1 MRMKTKN
8 HDWFLLWG
16 LLMLVSFC
24 FIGCKD
30 DDGGE
35 KGTPF
40 DPSKPVVISDFI
52 PKEGG
57 WGSRL
62 LLYGNNFG
70 DDPTKV
76 KVTIGGKE
84 AKVITVTND
93 NLYCFVPRGAD
104 AGNIEVTVLDGRG
117 EELAYGEIDEKFV
130 YKKKMLVSTLVG
142 ETDPEI
148 LDENKN
154 FEIIDGP
161 WGNCGGLEK
170 MEWLVFDPNNKDR
183 LYVCGGAKTHR
194 IVDFAEETLGSI
206 KFTGE
211 ASAATN
217 ILSFTNDGQLIVV
230 CNIAQDNKNGLFF
243 FSPESNFQTQV
254 KLPAR
259 GCRAAIPHPINGE
272 IYTSRYDKG
281 WIGRYDPV
289 TGDYKM
295 DEIQMPYGSLDLF
308 VAIHPKGYYM
318 YIMVRNKHVIYRADY
333 DFDDD
338 YDDEYDDEYEKTFT
352 TPYLVC
358 GKYDDKGITDGV
370 GGNVR
375 MNEPQQGCFVK
386 NEEYTGQKD
395 EYDFYFVDKQNHC
408 VRTLTPTGRVKI
420 YAGRPNGDGTKGFN
434 DGDLRKEARF
444 NYPASIV
451 WDEKR
456 ECLLVGDSNNHRIRK
471 IAMED

>member
-1 MRMKTKN
+1 MKMKTKD
-8 HDWFLLWG
+8 HGWYFLWG
-16 LLMLVSFC
+16 ILALVSFC

-30 DDGGE
+30 DEGSE
-35 KGTPF
+35 ESKSF

-62 LLYGNNFG
+62 LLYGDNFG
-70 DDPTKV
+70 NDPAKV
-76 KVTIGGKE
+76 KVTIGGK
-84 AKVITVTND
+84 AANVISVTSQ

-104 AGNIEVTVLDGRG
+104 KGNIEVSILGEHG
-117 EELAYGEIDEKFV
+117 EELAYGDIDEKFA
-130 YKKKMLVSTLVG
+130 YKKKMLVTTLVG
-142 ETDPEI
+142 ETKPEI
-148 LDENKN
+148 LDEDKN
-154 FEIIDGP
+154 FDIIDGP

-170 MEWLVFDPNNKDR
+170 MEWLVFDPNNKDH
-183 LYVCGGAKTHR
+183 LYVCGGKATHR
-194 IVDFAEETLGSI
+194 VVDFAEERLGSI

-211 ASAATN
+211 ASGETN

-230 CNIAQDNKNGLFF
+230 RNRTQDGQNGLFF
-243 FSPESNFQTQV
+243 FSPESNFQKLV
-254 KLPAR
+254 KAVPAR

-281 WIGRYDPV
+281 WIGRYDPAN
-289 TGDYKM
+289 GDYKM
-295 DEIQMPYGSLDLF
+295 DEIQMPYGGLDLY
-308 VAIHPKGYYM
+308 VAIHPKGDYM
-318 YIMVRNKHVIYRADY
+318 YIMMRNKHVIYRADY
-333 DFDDD
+333 DFGA
-338 YDDEYDDEYEKTFT
+338 KTFT
-352 TPYLVC
+352 APYLVC
-358 GKYDDKGITDGV
+358 GRYDDKGFKDGV

-386 NEEYTGQKD
+386 NEEYAGQKD
-395 EYDFYFVDKQNHC
+395 EYDFYFVDKRNQC

-420 YAGRPNGDGTKGFN
+420 YAGRPNGDDQKGYN

-444 NYPASIV
+444 NFPASIV

-456 ECLLVGDSNNHRIRK
+456 GCLLVGDSNNHRIRK

>member
-16 LLMLVSFC
+16 LLILVSFC

-35 KGTPF
+35 KGTSF

-254 KLPAR
+254 KALPAR

-295 DEIQMPYGSLDLF
+295 DEIQMPYGDGETLSFTVKPLLSMDESIRFIEDVVRECIMADDMLIIPLARDF
-308 VAIHPKGYYM
+308 IVKRNLMTYYANFTM
-318 YIMVRNKHVIYRADY
+318 PESQSKTY
-333 DFDDD
+333 DFVMAA
-338 YDDEYDDEYEKTFT
+338 T
-352 TPYLVC
+352 
-358 GKYDDKGITDGV
+358 GIMGTGGV
-370 GGNVR
+370 V
-375 MNEPQQGCFVK
+375 
-386 NEEYTGQKD
+386 
-395 EYDFYFVDKQNHC
+395 
-408 VRTLTPTGRVKI
+408 L
-420 YAGRPNGDGTKGFN
+420 
-434 DGDLRKEARF
+434 
-444 NYPASIV
+444 
-451 WDEKR
+451 
-456 ECLLVGDSNNHRIRK
+456 
-471 IAMED
+471 

>member
-148 LDENKN
+148 LDEDKN

-194 IVDFAEETLGSI
+194 IVDFAEETLSSI

-230 CNIAQDNKNGLFF
+230 CNITQDNKNGLFF

-254 KLPAR
+254 KALPAR

-333 DFDDD
+333 DFD
-338 YDDEYDDEYEKTFT
+338 EKTFT

-386 NEEYTGQKD
+386 NEEYAGQKD

-420 YAGRPNGDGTKGFN
+420 YAGRTNGDGTKGFN

>member
-1 MRMKTKN
+1 MKMKTRN
-8 HDWFLLWG
+8 QSWLFFSG
-16 LLMLVSFC
+16 LLLLVSLC

-30 DDGGE
+30 DDEGGQNI
-35 KGTPF
+35 PF
-40 DPSKPVVISDFI
+40 DPSKPVVISDFV
-52 PKEGG
+52 PKQGG

-62 LLYGNNFG
+62 LLYGDNFG
-70 DDPTKV
+70 NDKTKLR
-76 KVTIGGKE
+76 VTIGGVE
-84 AKVITVTND
+84 AQVITVSNQ
-93 NLYCFVPRGAD
+93 NVYCFVPQGAKL
-104 AGNIEVTVLDGRG
+104 GNIEVTIFDENG
-117 EELAYGEIDEKFV
+117 EELAYGEPAEKFV
-130 YKKKMLVSTLVG
+130 YEKKVLASTLVG
-142 ETDPEI
+142 ETYENNTKFDI
-148 LDENKN
+148 L
-154 FEIIDGP
+154 DGP
-161 WGNCGGLEK
+161 WGACGGLEK
-170 MEWLVFDPNNKDR
+170 MEWMVFDPNNKDR

-194 IVDFAEETLGSI
+194 IVDFSEKTLTSI

-211 ASAATN
+211 ASGNTN

-230 CNIAQDNKNGLFF
+230 RDISQDNKNGIFF

-254 KLPAR
+254 KALNAR
-259 GCRAAIPHPINGE
+259 GCRAAIPHPVNGE

-295 DEIQMPYGSLDLF
+295 NEIQMPYASLEMFL
-308 VAIHPKGYYM
+308 AIHPTGNYM
-318 YIMVRNKHVIYRADY
+318 YIMMRNKHVIYRADY
-333 DFDDD
+333 DWTK
-338 YDDEYDDEYEKTFT
+338 KTFT

-358 GKYDDKGITDGV
+358 GKYQESGFKDGV

-375 MNEPQQGCFVK
+375 INQPQQGCFVP
-386 NEEYTGQKD
+386 NEKYAGQKD

-408 VRTLTPTGRVKI
+408 VRFLTPTGRVQI
-420 YAGRPNGDGTKGFN
+420 YAGRPNGDGSKGFN

-456 ECLLVGDSNNHRIRK
+456 ECLLVGDSDNHRIRK

>member
-40 DPSKPVVISDFI
+40 DPSKPVVISGFI

-148 LDENKN
+148 LDEDKN

-194 IVDFAEETLGSI
+194 IVDFAEETLSSI

-230 CNIAQDNKNGLFF
+230 CNITQDNKNGLFF

-254 KLPAR
+254 KALPAR

-333 DFDDD
+333 DFD
-338 YDDEYDDEYEKTFT
+338 EKTFT

-386 NEEYTGQKD
+386 NEEYAGQKD